1 MNRLKQFPL
10 SPHYNCNTRPIKGS
24 AVFGFLANELFASR
38 RERHNV
44 HCYGGYI
51 LCESFS
57 APREEHIISAN
68 KSPNA
73 SGIPFR
79 YFRRVNREIFLIAA
93 FRISAHN
100 GGLFGSSGFSR
111 ISFLPFHRGQ
121 IVVLES
127 RLQAH
132 LICHGLRPRSP
143 GKTDI
148 TVRFG
153 AVKVAAGNR
162 RVTSRYSDALQT
174 SRPSPAA
181 IVRQVS
187 RFATDLRDLRS
198 G

>member
-1 MNRLKQFPL
+1 LL
-10 SPHYNCNTRPIKGS
+10 TRDVNNVYCCTIS
-24 AVFGFLANELFASR
+24 AV
-38 RERHNV
+38 RH
-44 HCYGGYI
+44 I
-51 LCESFS
+51 LSGKLS
-57 APREEHIISAN
+57 APRECILSQLITPRTHPE
-68 KSPNA
+68 SPW
-73 SGIPFR
+73 
-79 YFRRVNREIFLIAA
+79 YFRRVNREIFVIAA

-174 SRPSPAA
+174 SRPPPAA
-181 IVRQVS
+181 IRQVS